1 MVVVTPEEASELLA
15 DDELIPLISGA
26 LSYAKELRDQCL
38 EAGVP
43 VVLGDQ
49 PGKS

>member
-1 MVVVTPEEASELLA
+1 MTPEEAADLLA
-15 DDELIPLISGA
+15 DDDLIPIVSGA
-26 LSYAKELRDQCL
+26 LSYAKQLRDQCL
-38 EAGVP
+38 QAGVP